1 MRWLVSLTLLLAGPA
16 LALTEV
22 TSFGSNP
29 GSLRMFVYEPANL
42 PANPA
47 LVVALHGCSQGAADY
62 VKAGWNTLA
71 DERGFIVLYPQMDAN
86 FGCLYWFNASEQSA
100 SGAEVTS
107 ILQMVSKLEA
117 TNGVD
122 ASRVYVTG
130 LSSGAAMANVLLAVA
145 PDVFPRGQVLAG
157 VPFKCAT
164 DVWSGTSCMSSPPSK
179 SASQWAALVPSTM
192 APPRVQLWHG
202 TSDGTVDV
210 ANVDE
215 ELKQWAGVNGIDTTA
230 DATSTLGPATR
241 QAFNDGAGVTRV
253 EVWKVSNMQHG
264 TPIDAA
270 KGCGTTASYI
280 LDVGVCSAE
289 LGARFFGLFDDAV
302 DAGVPF
308 DAGTEVDAGDVSD
321 AGNVVVDAGST
332 TQDSGVV
339 VPDAGTSNVD
349 AGVPDSEDPP
359 QGCGCTSGP
368 SVLLLAALALL
379 RRAR

>member
-1 MRWLVSLTLLLAGPA
+1 MRWLVSLTVLVSSPA
-16 LALTEV
+16 WALTEV
-22 TSFGSNP
+22 TNFGSNP
-29 GSLRMFVYEPANL
+29 GSLRMFVYTPASL

-47 LVVALHGCSQGAADY
+47 LVVALHGCSQGASDY

-71 DERGFIVLYPQMDAN
+71 DERGFIVLYPQVVTTPVN
-86 FGCLYWFNASEQSA
+86 GGCFDWFDSSQQSA
-100 SGAEVTS
+100 SGDEVTS

-145 PDVFPRGQVLAG
+145 PGVFSRGQVLAG

-164 DVWSGTSCMSSPPSK
+164 DVWSGTNCMSSPPSK
-179 SASQWAALVPSTM
+179 SASQWAALVPSTTT
-192 APPRVQLWHG
+192 PPRVQLWHG
-202 TSDGTVDV
+202 TSDGTVNV

-215 ELKQWAGVNGIDTTA
+215 ELKQWAGVNGIDTTV

-270 KGCGTTASYI
+270 NGCGTTAAFI

-289 LGARFFGLFDDAV
+289 LGARFFGLFDDV

-321 AGNVVVDAGST
+321 AGST

-339 VPDAGTSNVD
+339 VPDAGTSYVD
-349 AGVPDSEDPP
+349 AGVPDLDAPP
-359 QGCGCTSGP
+359 QGCGCSSGP